1 MNEELQSTNDELEA
15 MNEQQRERAD
25 EVDRLNL
32 FLEGILGN
40 LGVGVVVLDSEQVV
54 QVWNSSSADLWG
66 LRGDEVV
73 GKHFMTLDI
82 GLPVERIKSTI
93 RSVLRQDGDA
103 QGVTVEAVNRRGKQF
118 DCTVRILPL
127 LDRTKA
133 AYGAILLMSGPDGA
147 GADGRASS
155 S

>member
-1 MNEELQSTNDELEA
+1 

-40 LGVGVVVLDSEQVV
+40 LGVGVVVLDTEQLV
-54 QVWNSSSADLWG
+54 QVWNTSATELWG

-82 GLPVERIKSTI
+82 GLPVERI
-93 RSVLRQDGDA
+93 RDAVRAALGGDESA
-103 QGVTVEAVNRRGKQF
+103 HSLTLQAVNRRGRRF
-118 DCTVRILPL
+118 DCNVRVLPL
-127 LDRTKA
+127 LDRSSS
-133 AYGAILLMSGPDGA
+133 AYGAILLMSGPDSGTL
-147 GADGRASS
+147 DGLQAS
-155 S
+155 